1 MNPVTSES
9 WPRITI
15 VTAVRNGARYI
26 EDTIR
31 SITSQ
36 NYPNLEYIVV
46 DGVSTDGTLDIIRR
60 YEKDIAWWVS
70 QPDKGVYEALNT
82 GFLRSTGEIMGWLHA
97 SDKLQPGGLRV
108 VGGVFRELPEVEW
121 ITGHPTAYSTDGAGF
136 TVQELARWSR
146 LRFLAGANQYVQQ
159 ESTYWR
165 RSLWER
171 AGGALSTAYRA
182 EGDFDQWVRFFRH
195 AQLYTVDAFIA
206 GYRAHPDALSSGDI
220 DRYDRICDEIADRE
234 LFSLRGARAAKVFRR
249 ITRAVRRIPKVRG
262 AWNRIALKALYRLPG
277 PDWPPV
283 IERRGDRWLLQR
295 R

>member
-1 MNPVTSES
+1 MSPPTIES

-46 DGVSTDGTLDIIRR
+46 DGASTDGTIEIIRK
-60 YEKDIAWWVS
+60 YEKLLAWWVS

-82 GFLRSTGEIMGWLHA
+82 GFSRSTGEIMGWLNA
-97 SDKLQPGGLRV
+97 SDRLQSDGLRV
-108 VGGVFRELPEVEW
+108 VGSVFRELSEVEW
-121 ITGHPTAYSTDGAGF
+121 ITGHPTAYNSAGTDSV
-136 TVQELARWSR
+136 VQDLARWSR
-146 LRFLAGANQYVQQ
+146 FRFLAGANKYIQQ

-165 RSLWER
+165 RSLWDK
-171 AGGALSTAYRA
+171 AGAVLSTAYRA

-195 AQLYTVDAFIA
+195 ARLYTVDAFIA

-220 DRYDRICDEIADRE
+220 NRYNRICDEIADRE
-234 LFSLRGARAAKVFRR
+234 LSSLHGARAAKLFRK
-249 ITRAVRRIPKVRG
+249 ITRALQGVPKVRG

-283 IERRGDRWLLQR
+283 IERGRDGWLLR
-295 R
+295 G